1 MRRPRGHTAVM
12 ADKAPA
18 VVEAD
23 TPEQRLHRQLQFFP
37 TPPWAARAGGELIRE
52 LDANPGYAWEPACG
66 QGHMVHGLKDY
77 FAGVRRTDIHDY
89 GWDGLDKVQDF
100 LAVERSGATEVD
112 WIVTNPPFGQAA
124 EFVKLGLQRAR
135 RGVAVLIRSA
145 WYDSGGRFPL
155 FCGDTPCDVR
165 ATFFDRVP
173 MELGGWSPGGS
184 TATSYAWFIWFKT
197 AARPS
202 WLHHVKLMAQHHAP
216 ALMGVGPLEL
226 SIPPGTKDR
235 LTRPTDARLFGRATD
250 APLLE
255 GLA

>member
-1 MRRPRGHTAVM
+1 M
-12 ADKAPA
+12 ADRAPA

-37 TPPWAARAGGELIRE
+37 TPPWAARAGGELIAG
-52 LDANPGYAWEPACG
+52 LDPGPGYAWDPACG

-100 LAVERSGATEVD
+100 LAAEREVATQVD

-124 EFVKLGLQRAR
+124 EFVRVGLQRAR
-135 RGVAVLIRSA
+135 RGVAILIRSA
-145 WYDSGGRFPL
+145 WYDSDGRYGL
-155 FCGDTPCDVR
+155 FCGDPGCDIR

-173 MELGGWSPGGS
+173 MELGGWIPGGS
-184 TATSYAWFIWFKT
+184 TATSYAWFLWLQP
-197 AARPS
+197 AARPD
-202 WLHHVKLMAQHHAP
+202 WLDQAAALIDLHAP
-216 ALMGVGPLEL
+216 VRSGRGPLEL
-226 SIPPGTKDR
+226 SIPPGTKAR
-235 LTRPTDARLFGRATD
+235 LTHADDARLFGRATS